1 MIDDILQLRTAIRHP
16 NLDREIAYV
25 EEVELSPLLLKA
37 NKSTTF
43 GAIVEEWA
51 QLLPFE
57 QAVRIAFFL
66 WDKDILC
73 EIS

>member
-1 MIDDILQLRTAIRHP
+1 MLQLRTAIRHP

-25 EEVELSPLLLKA
+25 EEVELSPLLSMA
-37 NKSTTF
+37 NKSATF
-43 GAIVEEWA
+43 GAIVEEWTT
-51 QLLPFE
+51 LLPFE

-73 EIS
+73 EMPQ